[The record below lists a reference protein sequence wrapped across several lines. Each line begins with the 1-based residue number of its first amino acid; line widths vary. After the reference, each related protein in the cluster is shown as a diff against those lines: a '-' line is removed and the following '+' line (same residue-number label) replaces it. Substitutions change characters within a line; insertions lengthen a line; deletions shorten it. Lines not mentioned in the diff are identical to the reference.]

1 MSDPTRRLVAALDPA
16 RPVEFEVIE
25 AVGSGH
31 AAAALAD
38 AVERA
43 LKLEFLRGAEV
54 GRHEIEEE
62 LGVIR
67 RPW

>member
-1 MSDPTRRLVAALDPA
+1 MSDPIQRLKAALCPRQA
-16 RPVEFEVIE
+16 TEVEAIE

-38 AVERA
+38 AAERA

-54 GRHEIEEE
+54 GRREIEEE
-62 LGVIR
+62 HGLR
-67 RPW
+67 RQPW